1 MAEFDS
7 NKNGTLDQLELKAF
21 CESFANKHGH
31 PGMVEMIDKNFE
43 TIYKKFDTNGN
54 RTIEKDEI
62 FRFLQIVTQ
71 SEGQT
76 KPS

>member
-1 MAEFDS
+1 
-7 NKNGTLDQLELKAF
+7 
-21 CESFANKHGH
+21 
-31 PGMVEMIDKNFE
+31 MVEMIDKNFE

-71 SEGQT
+71 SEELT
-76 KPS
+76 KSS